1 MSIESLLSAFA
12 TLYTPFKI
20 AIADYTFNIVCCT
33 SSFFVPSKPMTPVA
47 IVAAPASPYNAL
59 IPASSLAVSLDRS
72 LVAAAASA
80 TASLY
85 VPA

>member
-33 SSFFVPSKPMTPVA
+33 SSLFAPSSPMTPEA
-47 IVAAPASPYNAL
+47 MVAAPASP
-59 IPASSLAVSLDRS
+59 
-72 LVAAAASA
+72 
-80 TASLY
+80 
-85 VPA
+85 